1 MQVTLASHRSRRACL
16 PGRPPG
22 RTDRIGSRDILTAG
36 HLTGGLA
43 VIQYFRMLTRPQ
55 LHAYLAALGGWSLD
69 ALDFFIFVI
78 SLTAISSEF
87 HTTVK
92 AVSEGVFLTLAC
104 RPVGALVFGWLAEKY
119 GRRPILMLNVLSY
132 SAVQLATAFAPNL
145 ATLLALRAVFGLAM
159 GGEWGV
165 GAALALE
172 TLPARGRGF
181 FSGLLQEGYVLG
193 YLLASVLSWLVFARI
208 GWRGMFIVSSASAL
222 LVLYIRAGV
231 NESPAWTA
239 GKAPH
244 RASAAEIWGVVTN
257 YFPTLLYLVV
267 LMACFNSFSHGS
279 QDLYRAFLEK
289 QHGYPGRV
297 SDTILIIMNVGALL
311 GGICFGA
318 LSERIGRKRAIVL
331 AAALSLPMI
340 LPWAYSQTVVMLAL
354 GSFLMQ
360 FMVQGAWGIVPAHLN
375 ELSPPSVRAILPGV
389 AYQLGNLAAS
399 RMAPFQAGYA
409 EAHGNDYALVLAIT
423 MVVVAIALILVTSLG
438 REARAA
444 DLTVG

>member
-1 MQVTLASHRSRRACL
+1 
-16 PGRPPG
+16 
-22 RTDRIGSRDILTAG
+22 
-36 HLTGGLA
+36 
-43 VIQYFRMLTRPQ
+43 VIDYFRMLTRPQ

-69 ALDFFIFVI
+69 ALDFFIFVF
-78 SLTAISSEF
+78 SLSAISSEF

-92 AVSEGVFLTLAC
+92 AVSEGIFLTLAF

-119 GRRPILMLNVLSY
+119 GRRPILMLNVVSY

-145 ATLLALRAVFGLAM
+145 AALLALRALFGFAM

-193 YLLASVLSWLVFARI
+193 YLLASVVFALLFVHV
-208 GWRGMFIVSSASAL
+208 GWRGMFIISSVSAL
-222 LVLYIRAGV
+222 LVVYIRFGV
-231 NESPAWTA
+231 QESPAWIA

-244 RASAAEIWGVVTN
+244 RASAAEIWGAVTH
-257 YFPTLLYLVV
+257 YFWTLVYLVL
-267 LMACFNSFSHGS
+267 LMACFNAFSHGS
-279 QDLYRAFLEK
+279 QDLYPTFLHK
-289 QHGYPGRV
+289 QHGFPPSLAGSIAV
-297 SDTILIIMNVGALL
+297 VMNIGALL

-340 LPWAYSQTVVMLAL
+340 PLWAYSQTAVMLAV
-354 GSFLMQ
+354 GGFLMQ

-375 ELSPPSVRAILPGV
+375 ELSPPSVRAILPGF
-389 AYQLGNLAAS
+389 AYQLGNLAMS
-399 RMAPFQAGYA
+399 KMAPFQTGIA
-409 EAHGNDYALVLAIT
+409 EAHGNDYAHVLSVTTA
-423 MVVVAIALILVTSLG
+423 VVAVALILVTWFG
-438 REARAA
+438 REAHAA
-444 DLTVG
+444 ELKVG